1 MKYKIETASNI
12 RGFIKVLFESN
23 FDRIEFFNDKPGVE
37 ITGTKRKFLRKIFE
51 SKFFDKL
58 GIVQVLRHSTKYDA
72 QITYNRFMFSNSP
85 YYIICENPTALFH
98 YKLNRKNG
106 LLARHLLPN
115 RINDVNLRGIACIS
129 EACRSTF
136 SKILGIESSKIQLIY
151 PLIKDTGYVRLPN
164 YDRQLNCLFVSSTFV
179 LKSGCELVEVAKELP
194 NVKFTFITRITD
206 IPSNYIHLIEY
217 LPNIEL
223 KEFKL
228 SKEELAE
235 YYKRADMLVH
245 VTRQDSFGLVVLEAI
260 KYGLPV
266 LGSNIYAIPEMVI
279 EGINGYLI
287 EPRFLF
293 FGRNNMPNPEVW
305 NNRSETI
312 ESRYI
317 DENIIKFLINKIKYL
332 DEHRDVLYVLSQNSL
347 KLSVEK
353 FGERKIKSQW
363 ENLICKTININSH
376 PN

>member
-1 MKYKIETASNI
+1 
-12 RGFIKVLFESN
+12 
-23 FDRIEFFNDKPGVE
+23 
-37 ITGTKRKFLRKIFE
+37 
-51 SKFFDKL
+51 
-58 GIVQVLRHSTKYDA
+58 
-72 QITYNRFMFSNSP
+72 
-85 YYIICENPTALFH
+85 
-98 YKLNRKNG
+98 
-106 LLARHLLPN
+106 
-115 RINDVNLRGIACIS
+115 
-129 EACRSTF
+129 
-136 SKILGIESSKIQLIY
+136 
-151 PLIKDTGYVRLPN
+151 
-164 YDRQLNCLFVSSTFV
+164 
-179 LKSGCELVEVAKELP
+179 
-194 NVKFTFITRITD
+194 
-206 IPSNYIHLIEY
+206 
-217 LPNIEL
+217 
-223 KEFKL
+223 
-228 SKEELAE
+228 
-235 YYKRADMLVH
+235 
-245 VTRQDSFGLVVLEAI
+245 
-260 KYGLPV
+260 
-266 LGSNIYAIPEMVI
+266 MVI

>member
-1 MKYKIETASNI
+1 M
-12 RGFIKVLFESN
+12 
-23 FDRIEFFNDKPGVE
+23 
-37 ITGTKRKFLRKIFE
+37 
-51 SKFFDKL
+51 
-58 GIVQVLRHSTKYDA
+58 
-72 QITYNRFMFSNSP
+72 
-85 YYIICENPTALFH
+85 
-98 YKLNRKNG
+98 
-106 LLARHLLPN
+106 
-115 RINDVNLRGIACIS
+115 
-129 EACRSTF
+129 
-136 SKILGIESSKIQLIY
+136 
-151 PLIKDTGYVRLPN
+151 
-164 YDRQLNCLFVSSTFV
+164 
-179 LKSGCELVEVAKELP
+179 AKELP

-206 IPSNYIHLIEY
+206 IPSNYIHLIET

-353 FGERKIKSQW
+353 FGERMIKSQW

-376 PN
+376 LN